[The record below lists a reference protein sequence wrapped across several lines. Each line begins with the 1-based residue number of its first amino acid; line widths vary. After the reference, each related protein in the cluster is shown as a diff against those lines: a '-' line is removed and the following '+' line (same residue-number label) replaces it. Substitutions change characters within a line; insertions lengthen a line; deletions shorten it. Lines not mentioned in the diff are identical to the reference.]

1 MLPDNLIHTFK
12 VMLSCRVMLSC
23 APGNLTMLPG
33 NLDRAPMVM
42 LIRAPGQ
49 PNRAPSSLNRAPGQ
63 PIVLLGNREH
73 FSRES
78 LHTGAQ
84 ARAGTTGNRS
94 PGSNGKPNLLVG
106 KVKNL

>member
-1 MLPDNLIHTFK
+1 
-12 VMLSCRVMLSC
+12 MLSC

-33 NLDRAPMVM
+33 NLDRAPKVM

-73 FSRES
+73 FSKES
-78 LHTGAQ
+78 LHTGAH
-84 ARAGTTGNRS
+84 ARARAVTTGNRS
-94 PGSNGKPNLLVG
+94 PGSNQNHTLTATG